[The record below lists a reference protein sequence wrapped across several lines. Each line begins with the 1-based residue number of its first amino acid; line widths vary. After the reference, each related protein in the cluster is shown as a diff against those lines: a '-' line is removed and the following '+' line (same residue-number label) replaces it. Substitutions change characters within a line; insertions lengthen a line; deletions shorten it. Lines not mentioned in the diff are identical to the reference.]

1 MIGSDDSDST
11 DDFHDT
17 HLFYFAPM
25 AINPILYLQ
34 QVETHDIFL
43 LRHIYECWEIN
54 VTRRENRMNLMTFA
68 CPFYFSA

>member
-17 HLFYFAPM
+17 HLFYFALM

-34 QVETHDIFL
+34 QVETNDFFL
-43 LRHIYECWEIN
+43 PRHIYESWEIN
-54 VTRRENRMNLMTFA
+54 VTRRENRMNLMTFVY
-68 CPFYFSA
+68 PFYISA